1 MLPSGGCRAGREA
14 PESRHCSRPSFPGP
28 SGAFQTDV
36 TPVCRSDLAT
46 IRELFRQGLR
56 RVSAGAV
63 IWASPS
69 GGLTPFSDVR
79 TWAPVLELLSTA
91 PVIWTFWHFRP
102 VAGFLLDPRRRL
114 N

>member
-1 MLPSGGCRAGREA
+1 MLPSGWCRAGREA

-69 GGLTPFSDVR
+69 AGLARVTGFIFGEID
-79 TWAPVLELLSTA
+79 TVLRSENMGT
-91 PVIWTFWHFRP
+91 RP
-102 VAGFLLDPRRRL
+102 
-114 N
+114 